1 MSPLPSTAVV
11 HPRWAAHHAP
21 VAQGTMNAS
30 CRIEL
35 GSTGGGWTPETGT
48 TPGTP
53 TQTYT
58 GRCRVSYART
68 QPHQGDAADQLTTT
82 SNVTVALPAGSA
94 EQQRGA
100 RVTITAVDAN
110 GPAAL
115 VGRVLVVE
123 SVARPSLAVEQNL
136 TCTDDQTNQ
145 GA

>member
-1 MSPLPSTAVV
+1 MAPLGSARVV
-11 HPRWAAHHAP
+11 HPGWAAHHAP
-21 VAQGTMNAS
+21 VAVGTMNAL

-35 GSTGGGWTPETGT
+35 GSTGGGWIPETGT

-53 TQTYT
+53 VVTYA
-58 GRCRVSYART
+58 GRCRVAYART
-68 QPHQGDAADQLTTT
+68 QPHQGDAADQVTTT
-82 SNVTVALPAGSA
+82 SNVTVALPLGSA
-94 EQQRGA
+94 EQHRGA

-115 VGRVLVVE
+115 VGRVLLVE
-123 SVARPSLAVEQNL
+123 SVAYPSLAVEQVM